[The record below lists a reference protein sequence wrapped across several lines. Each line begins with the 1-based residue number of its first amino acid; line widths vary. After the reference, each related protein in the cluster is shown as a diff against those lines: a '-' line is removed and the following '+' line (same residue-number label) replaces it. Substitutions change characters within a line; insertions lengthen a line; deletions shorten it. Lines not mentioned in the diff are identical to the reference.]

1 MACELPKATELTDL
15 SDFMPKLWLETAVT
29 HEPIEDL
36 DLTNAYYFYRI
47 VIRDK
52 TGTVI
57 DVDLRKSRRD
67 YQDARALIQAVAD
80 TFENI
85 MDGRSLF

>member
-1 MACELPKATELTDL
+1 MATELTDL
-15 SDFMPKLWLETAVT
+15 TDFMPKLWLETAVT

-36 DLTNAYYFYRI
+36 DLTNAYYLYRI
-47 VIRDK
+47 VIKDK
-52 TGTVI
+52 TGTVK